1 MFVITVSICII
12 FGAFYERAY
21 SVLASRTY
29 GHGPGPSQ
37 YVHSEWVPLG
47 LPLRSIAVAMGSLAH
62 WFFTETYFRLA
73 LTVPFLLN

>member
-62 WFFTETYFRLA
+62 WFFTETYFKLA